1 MFYLVKAPRLLQ
13 LLYPDCVW
21 KVQTEEMKVYL
32 TFDDGPHP
40 EITPYVLEQLALFQ
54 AKATF
59 FCIGEQVEKYPEV
72 YQQILDAGHRTGNH
86 TYSHLNGWKTSDEK
100 YFKDVEKAAA
110 VIKSKLFRPPY
121 GKIRRFQLKII
132 TGERLGLR
140 PVMWHVLSG
149 DFDTSLKPEQCYLN
163 VVKNTSPGSIIVFHD
178 SEKAFPRLKD
188 TLPKALKYLKDKGFS
203 FDILD

>member
-13 LLYPDCVW
+13 LLYPDCLW
-21 KVQTEEMKVYL
+21 KVQTEEMKAYL

-59 FCIGEQVEKYPEV
+59 FCIGEQVEKHPDI
-72 YQQILDAGHRTGNH
+72 YQQIIDAGHRTGNH

-100 YFKDVEKAAA
+100 YFKDVEKAAT
-110 VIKSKLFRPPY
+110 VIKSNLFRPPY

-132 TGERLGLR
+132 TGERLGLK

>member
-1 MFYLVKAPRLLQ
+1 
-13 LLYPDCVW
+13 
-21 KVQTEEMKVYL
+21 MKVYL